1 MLAEAGAAAGAAAG
15 ARTTIGSG
23 GCRDGVNNGW
33 LGVAVSAPSGIA
45 QSGLA
50 LSVDALC
57 GLAEI
62 SGAKMAGRTTLGT
75 ELSVSGPFAASVAE
89 GIPASVRVASQSAT
103 TKVRVTHMRLTAPQP
118 ATRAA
123 S

>member
-1 MLAEAGAAAGAAAG
+1 MA
-15 ARTTIGSG
+15 
-23 GCRDGVNNGW
+23 GCRRKRTQWNCPERVGIVGRRPLW
-33 LGVAVSAPSGIA
+33 LGRNIRRQDG
-45 QSGLA
+45 
-50 LSVDALC
+50 
-57 GLAEI
+57 
-62 SGAKMAGRTTLGT
+62 GRTTLGT
-75 ELSVSGPFAASVAE
+75 ELSVSGPFAASVEE